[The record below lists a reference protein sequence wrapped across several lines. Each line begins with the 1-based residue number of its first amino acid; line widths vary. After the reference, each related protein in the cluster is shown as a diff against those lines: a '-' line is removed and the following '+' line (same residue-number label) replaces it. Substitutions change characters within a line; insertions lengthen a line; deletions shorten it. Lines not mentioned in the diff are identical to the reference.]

1 MLRAQNTET
10 VLQRSTGGRQ
20 MDDEDEALS
29 ASEPSD
35 SSDEFISEP
44 DNDDDD
50 IDYNC
55 NSDDED
61 DGHGAQT
68 SNLRCSPED
77 RKSEN
82 VAALVRGNLEVRRQ
96 SILPRVYSVTDAAV
110 NVRKP
115 FKPPSSNGYSSNN
128 EHLARRLWARKRF
141 VPWGSNRPAL
151 VAITNRVNALETT
164 HKDVPEEE
172 ICLPPDVEPLL
183 LWQPEGFG
191 EEGCNSKPIAVEPL
205 LVKYLRPHQREGV
218 QFMFDCVSGI
228 LNTSNINGCILADD
242 MGLGKTLQSITL
254 LYTLLRQ
261 GFDGKAMVRKS
272 IIVTPTSLVSNWEAE
287 IKKWVGERVKLVA
300 LCESTREDAISGIN
314 NFTSPHSDLQVLIVS
329 YETFRM
335 HSSKFSNDIS
345 CDLLICDEA
354 HRLKNDQTLT
364 NRALAS
370 LSCKRRILLSGTPM
384 QNDLEEFYSMV
395 NFTNPGILG
404 DAAYFRRYYE
414 MPIVCGREPSATE
427 EEKRLGTERSTE
439 LSAKVNQF
447 ILRRTNALLS
457 NHLPPKIIEVVCCK
471 LMPLQVELYNHFIHS
486 KNVKRAI
493 TEETKQSKIL
503 AYITALKKLCNHPK
517 LIYETIKSGSP
528 GTKGFEDCIHLFP
541 QEMFSGRSGSW
552 TGGAGL
558 WVELS
563 GKMHVLARL
572 LAQLRQSTD
581 DRVVL
586 VSNYTQTLDLF
597 AQLCR
602 ERRYPF
608 LRLDGSTS
616 ISKRQKLVNCFND
629 PSKDEF
635 AFLLS
640 SKAGGCG
647 LNLIGGNRLVLFD
660 PDWNPANDK
669 QAAARIWRDGQKKR
683 VYVYRFLSTGTIE
696 EKIYQRQM
704 SKEGLQ
710 KVIQQEQADSEIQ
723 GNSLSTEDLRDLFT
737 FHDSVRSEIHE
748 KISCNRCQEYE
759 VTLDDTCEAKST
771 DEQDKSNQEDIG
783 GFASLA
789 GCLNK
794 LKSSEKQMGT
804 PKEEDLANWGHHFF
818 PTSVPD
824 TIFQAAAGDEVSFVF
839 TCQVEG
845 KLVPIESSV
854 KQKPKPQGGQTN
866 ISTLKSNLLQRPAA
880 LSPRLAVSSMKEP
893 QEAPPQSPSSG
904 VSSKMSTLPAFFK
917 PVQKQ
922 RTNSIKLT
930 RPLDHTQMKSN
941 RVISSRNQL
950 PQKRTSPDAMGDDD
964 FV

>member
-1 MLRAQNTET
+1 MTM
-10 VLQRSTGGRQ
+10 S
-20 MDDEDEALS
+20 EALS
-29 ASEPSD
+29 ASEPKAIR
-35 SSDEFISEP
+35 SDEFIYRVSQHKTTH
-44 DNDDDD
+44 D

-61 DGHGAQT
+61 RWGHGAFKHPISMQ
-68 SNLRCSPED
+68 SWKIG
-77 RKSEN
+77 KSEMCPFSQ
-82 VAALVRGNLEVRRQ
+82 GKLEVKKTIKYFTSLFRK
-96 SILPRVYSVTDAAV
+96 LP
-110 NVRKP
+110 
-115 FKPPSSNGYSSNN
+115 
-128 EHLARRLWARKRF
+128 LRLPIK
-141 VPWGSNRPAL
+141 
-151 VAITNRVNALETT
+151 I
-164 HKDVPEEE
+164 VPEERRYV
-172 ICLPPDVEPLL
+172 CHQDVETIAVVGR
-183 LWQPEGFG
+183 PEGFG
-191 EEGCNSKPIAVEPL
+191 GRLLIQNIACGPL
-205 LVKYLRPHQREGV
+205 LVKYLPDHIKVLPPFNLLIFIFWRFIEIAW
-218 QFMFDCVSGI
+218 S
-228 LNTSNINGCILADD
+228 
-242 MGLGKTLQSITL
+242 LGKDIAVFQITL
-254 LYTLLRQ
+254 AFTHFFVKVFDEKQYVFLVPHLL
-261 GFDGKAMVRKS
+261 
-272 IIVTPTSLVSNWEAE
+272 PE
-287 IKKWVGERVKLVA
+287 
-300 LCESTREDAISGIN
+300 
-314 NFTSPHSDLQVLIVS
+314 
-329 YETFRM
+329 
-335 HSSKFSNDIS
+335 
-345 CDLLICDEA
+345 
-354 HRLKNDQTLT
+354 
-364 NRALAS
+364 
-370 LSCKRRILLSGTPM
+370 
-384 QNDLEEFYSMV
+384 DLEEFISMV
-395 NFTNPGILG
+395 NFTNLGTLG
-404 DAAYFRRYYE
+404 DAATFAVT
-414 MPIVCGREPSATE
+414 M
-427 EEKRLGTERSTE
+427 
-439 LSAKVNQF
+439 
-447 ILRRTNALLS
+447 
-457 NHLPPKIIEVVCCK
+457 
-471 LMPLQVELYNHFIHS
+471 
-486 KNVKRAI
+486 
-493 TEETKQSKIL
+493 
-503 AYITALKKLCNHPK
+503 
-517 LIYETIKSGSP
+517 
-528 GTKGFEDCIHLFP
+528 
-541 QEMFSGRSGSW
+541 RSGSFGL
-552 TGGAGL
+552 GGAGL

-563 GKMHVLARL
+563 GKIACISSVYC
-572 LAQLRQSTD
+572 STPSIN
-581 DRVVL
+581 RWIGCS

-794 LKSSEKQMGT
+794 LKSSEKQIGT

-866 ISTLKSNLLQRPAA
+866 ISTLKSNLVQRQAA